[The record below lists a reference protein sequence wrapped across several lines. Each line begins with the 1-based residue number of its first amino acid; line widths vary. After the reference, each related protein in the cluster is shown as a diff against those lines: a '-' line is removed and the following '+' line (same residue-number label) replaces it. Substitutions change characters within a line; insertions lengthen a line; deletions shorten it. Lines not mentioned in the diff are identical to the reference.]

1 MNKKKGLS
9 GDIITSYLEKY
20 PDLPSL
26 TLSKII
32 YKENPSIFTNVETVR
47 TGIRKY
53 RGSMGKKNLIRLG
66 DRRFIRETIIPY
78 NPYMIPESDE
88 QEFEPFEIYPQFK
101 KMLVFGDVHIPYHNV
116 DSINRMIEYALK
128 HRVDSILI
136 NGDFM
141 DHYQESE
148 FEKDPRK
155 RHFAEELQI
164 TELFLNAI
172 IKAFGVKI
180 FYKLG
185 NHEERYQRYM
195 RLKAPELIGIPEFE
209 LSNLLHT
216 NAKNI
221 DVIKDKRIIRFG
233 KLNILHG
240 HEMKG
245 SIIPPVNAARGV
257 FLKTMENTLVNHFH
271 TDTKHSENSLN
282 GHHVSC
288 WSIGCLCELHPEYA
302 VINKWRHG
310 FAIVEK
316 INDDGNFVVDTRQI
330 IKGRVL

>member
-1 MNKKKGLS
+1 MIKKQLS
-9 GDIITSYLEKY
+9 GEIVTPYLEKY
-20 PDLPSL
+20 PEMPSL
-26 TLSKII
+26 TLAKLI
-32 YKENPSIFTNVETVR
+32 YKENKEAFNTIETVR
-47 TGIRKY
+47 SLIRSY
-53 RGSMGKKNLIRLG
+53 RGASGKICLDKLG
-66 DRRFIRETIIPY
+66 DRRFVREINTPY
-78 NPYMIPESDE
+78 NPYLLPESDE
-88 QEFEPFEIYPQFK
+88 QEFEPFEIYPQYK
-101 KMLVFGDVHIPYHNV
+101 KMLVFGDVHLPYHNV
-116 DSINRMIEYALK
+116 DSINRMIDYVANK
-128 HRVDSILI
+128 KIDSILL
-136 NGDFM
+136 NGDIIDF
-141 DHYQESE
+141 HQLSV
-148 FEKDPRK
+148 FVKDPRK
-155 RHFAEELQI
+155 RHFAEEIQ
-164 TELFLNAI
+164 TAMMFLNAL
-172 IKAFGVKI
+172 IKALGVKI

-185 NHEERYQRYM
+185 NHEERFETYM
-195 RLKAPELIGIPEFE
+195 RLKAPELIGIQEFE
-209 LSNLLHT
+209 LDNILQLGS
-216 NAKNI
+216 KNI
-221 DVIKDKRIIRFG
+221 DVIKDKRIVRFG

-316 INDDGNFVVDTRQI
+316 INYDGNFVVETRQI